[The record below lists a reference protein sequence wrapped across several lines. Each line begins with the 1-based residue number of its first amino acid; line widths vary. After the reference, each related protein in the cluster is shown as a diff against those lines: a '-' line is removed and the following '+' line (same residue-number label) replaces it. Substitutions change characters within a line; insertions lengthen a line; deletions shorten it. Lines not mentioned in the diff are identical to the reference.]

1 MKDSS
6 CTELACTPPAR
17 LLPEG
22 RCMPYVAYPK
32 GDGTNTCTC
41 PASGLTSE
49 ATCTHFH
56 CAVAPV
62 AEKVVYP

>member
-1 MKDSS
+1 
-6 CTELACTPPAR
+6 
-17 LLPEG
+17 
-22 RCMPYVAYPK
+22 MPYVAYPK